1 VDAKPQVLAAFP
13 PPALAKVAEI
23 LGAHVELVAVSSMAQ
38 ACERLANQRDLALV
52 LCGVHFDDSRMY
64 DLLRYV
70 RLEFPQLPFVCCRI
84 VEAELAKI
92 SRESIRIA
100 AASLGASA
108 FVDYPELAASLGPER
123 AAQEVRALLFGQ
135 LAV

>member
-1 VDAKPQVLAAFP
+1 MLAAFP
-13 PPALAKVAEI
+13 PSALPKVAQI
-23 LGAHVELVAVSSMAQ
+23 LGARVELVAVSSMAQ
-38 ACERLANQRDLALV
+38 ACERLASPPGVALV
-52 LCGVHFDDSRMY
+52 LCGVHFDESRMY

-70 RLEFPQLPFVCCRI
+70 RNEFPTLPFVCCRI

-108 FVDYPELAASLGPER
+108 VVDYPALVEQLGEEQ
-123 AAQEVRALLFGQ
+123 AAQHLRSLVMALLP
-135 LAV
+135 V